1 MSKNLIL
8 RNKIWHLRFM
18 MKGVMIAEST
28 HTANLREAEMI
39 LARRKSELIQD
50 VILDDKRISKFHAA
64 IDAFVNSRHT
74 ESSKKYA
81 TYSMSK
87 FRVIADND
95 LKKIERHSVL
105 KVVADLK
112 TTNKLSTVG
121 IHIRYWNSFANWCLK
136 EKYHICGKIENIKN
150 VEGKTRWLTK
160 SEQEALLKALDPTVP
175 YTSPTDHKTNCKQDN
190 YDFTILC
197 LDTGV
202 RYSEGASLEWSHV
215 DLHRGVIYVKRQKH
229 GNPTTLSM
237 TNRLKEILLRR
248 SEGSGHYVFPM
259 KVGKNHSR
267 GWMTAAVTRAKL
279 NTAHGN
285 VTVHTLRHTYA
296 ATMIQNGVQLNQVQH
311 LLGHKNIAMTNRYA
325 HFIKQDVAVKAA
337 EILNAIND
345 PKSVPT
351 QAPTSV

>member
-1 MSKNLIL
+1 
-8 RNKIWHLRFM
+8 
-18 MKGVMIAEST
+18 MIAEST
-28 HTANLREAEMI
+28 HTANLREAEYI
-39 LARRKSELIQD
+39 LARRKSELVQD

-64 IDAFVNSRHT
+64 IDAFVKSRHT
-74 ESSKKYA
+74 ESSRKYA
-81 TYSMSK
+81 SYSMSK
-87 FRVIADND
+87 FRVIPDND

-105 KVVADLK
+105 KVVEDLK
-112 TTNKLSTVG
+112 KDNKLSTVG

-160 SEQEALLKALDPTVP
+160 SEREALLAALDPTVP

-215 DLHRGVIYVKRQKH
+215 DLERGVIYVKRQKH
-229 GNPTTLSM
+229 GNPTTLSI
-237 TNRLKEILLRR
+237 TNRLKEVLIRR
-248 SEGSGHYVFPM
+248 SKDGGHYVFAL

-267 GWMTAAVTRAKL
+267 GWMEAAVKRAKL

-325 HFIKQDVAVKAA
+325 HFIKQDVADKAA

-345 PKSVPT
+345 PMSVPRQEVIAET
-351 QAPTSV
+351 VSA